1 MQNRLEQWKQFNN
14 LDPELRRLLD
24 TMSEADLKDAFYTAL
39 EFGTAGIRGV
49 IGAGP
54 NRLNIYTIR
63 KANVA
68 FAKYLLQ
75 YEDILNK
82 GVAIAYDNR
91 YMSKEFAIES
101 AKVLAM
107 YHIPSYVFTSL
118 RPTPELSFAVR
129 YLGCIGGIVITASHN
144 PKEYNGYKVYDHNG
158 CQLIPNLIDQVI
170 EKLKETPDELR
181 IEVNLDETQNALI
194 HWIDEPIDTAYI
206 NQVLKIQLRPNQDK
220 SKAHIVYTPQH
231 GTGYMP
237 VMRVMKEA
245 GYQIIPVTLQCTA
258 DPAFSNTITPNPEE
272 KDAYKMAIEMAIQH
286 NAEGLITTDPDAD
299 RIGVGVKH
307 HNEYVLLTGNQ
318 TAAILIEYLFSTKT
332 QLNLMPYKPVMFN
345 TIVTSDLGEKVAK
358 HYGVE
363 TEKTLTGF
371 KFIGSRIE
379 HYQQTKEKTFIFGY
393 EESYGYL
400 FEPFVRDK
408 DAIQASLMLAECMT
422 YYHHLNMT
430 LVDVLN
436 SLYTQYG
443 FHLEQQVSLALKS
456 ESGAIKLKEIMH
468 HFRTETIDSFANIKV
483 SIKEDYLLG
492 QRQSGLINTKL
503 EGFPSADV
511 IKYIL
516 EDGSWLAIR
525 PSGTEP
531 KCKFYFCILDKSM
544 DLCQK
549 KFEALKLDLE
559 KHYQ

>member
-1 MQNRLEQWKQFNN
+1 MQNRLEQWKAFKN
-14 LDPELRRLLD
+14 LDPDLRHLLD
-24 TMSEADLKDAFYTAL
+24 TMNEADLKDAFYTDL

-49 IGAGP
+49 LGAGP

-68 FAKYLLQ
+68 FAQYLLQ
-75 YEDILNK
+75 FEDILSK

-91 YMSKEFAIES
+91 FMSKEFALES

-107 YHIPSYVFTSL
+107 HHIPSYVFTSL

-129 YLGCIGGIVITASHN
+129 YLKCSGGIVITASHN
-144 PKEYNGYKVYDHNG
+144 PKEYNGYKVYDRNG
-158 CQLIPNLIDQVI
+158 CQLVPHLIDQVI
-170 EKLKETPDELR
+170 EKLKAIPDELS
-181 IEVNLDETQNALI
+181 IEVNLDDSQKALI

-206 NQVLKIQLRPNQDK
+206 QEVLKIQLRPKQDK
-220 SKAHIVYTPQH
+220 SKVKIVFTPQH

-237 VMRVMKEA
+237 VMRVMQEA
-245 GYQIIPVTLQCTA
+245 GYQIIPVTAQCDP
-258 DPAFSNTITPNPEE
+258 DPAFSNTLTPNPEE
-272 KDAYKMAIEMAIQH
+272 KAAYTMAIEVATQH
-286 NAEGLITTDPDAD
+286 KAEGLITTDPDAD
-299 RIGVGVKH
+299 RIGIAVRH
-307 HNEYVLLTGNQ
+307 HDEYVLLTGNQ

-332 QLNLMPYKPVMFN
+332 QLNSMPFHPVMFN

-371 KFIGSRIE
+371 KFIGNRIE
-379 HYQQTKEKTFIFGY
+379 HYQQTKEKTFVLGY

-408 DAIQASLMLAECMT
+408 DAIQASLMIAECIT

-436 SLYTQYG
+436 NLYTQYG
-443 FHLEQQVSLALKS
+443 CYLEQQVSLTLKS
-456 ESGAIKLKEIMH
+456 ESGAIKLKEIMN
-468 HFRTETIDSFANIKV
+468 HFRTETISSFAGLKV
-483 SIKEDYLLG
+483 ITKEDYLLG
-492 QRQSGLINTKL
+492 QRQSASITTKL
-503 EGFPSADV
+503 EGFLSSDV
-511 IKYIL
+511 IKYML

-531 KCKFYFCILDKSM
+531 KCKFYFCILDKNPE
-544 DLCQK
+544 LCQK